1 MHHVIVCIRF
11 ALNLDFPLT
20 KFSYSQFFIC
30 QAEVYCARYIDERVW
45 DEEKQTFVA
54 VLSGEPTDVDA
65 CLLLMAELGFVEA
78 MDPKYIATVNVGTP

>member
-1 MHHVIVCIRF
+1 MDYLHVF
-11 ALNLDFPLT
+11 
-20 KFSYSQFFIC
+20 SQFIC
-30 QAEVYCARYIDERVW
+30 ESCDFSIGTNVHNYCARYIDARVW

-78 MDPKYIATVNVGTP
+78 MDPKYIATVNVRTSS